1 MESIDVTS
9 RELNSN
15 FRVKVYGID
24 NEGNHIDKAV
34 GFKGAIALIGQE
46 LLNKFVERAYN
57 HCSDKEVC
65 KLRRGLVVTL
75 YAR

>member
-1 MESIDVTS
+1 MKTTS

-15 FRVKVYGID
+15 FRVKVYGVD

-34 GFKGAIALIGQE
+34 GYTGIINLIGQE
-46 LLNKFVERAYN
+46 LLDKFIERAYK
-57 HCSDKEVC
+57 HADDKEVC

-75 YAR
+75 YAK